1 MDTPDAPR
9 SGADLDRD
17 PPRAGPL
24 HRRPVIGLLVNSVFD
39 GYEEAI
45 WKSVVSAA
53 EELDVD
59 LLCYL
64 GGALAYDTR
73 STALFDLVHPDNVDG
88 LVVVA
93 GSLGWFAGAAEVAA
107 KLARLGSVPTV
118 SLSEALGDS
127 PRLVVENGSAIARL
141 VDHLARDHGCR
152 RIGFVGGPP
161 KNTDAA
167 ERFEGYRQGLAR
179 ADLAFDPAL
188 VVPGDFLRSSARNAL
203 RVLLDERGVALD
215 ALMAANDLM
224 ALEAMD
230 DLRRR
235 GRRLPVCGFD
245 DVADSASA
253 RPPLTTARQPLQ
265 EMARESVRL
274 VLAQLRGE
282 AVPAITRFPAQ
293 LVVRQSCGCSWLD
306 ATPPAPHDDE
316 AQVRSPGELAARLE
330 TRFPEFGPRVG
341 VRTWAHELAAALFDG
356 PGSAKPFL
364 DALERLLARCLDRL
378 PEPAA
383 WIRMVRAFVAAL
395 PRGPGGRGA
404 PEIAALSQDAHALV
418 ASMATAVQLAR
429 RVRADEE
436 ARALRWLVQ
445 PFPVDEGTFT
455 RGLLDELQV
464 LGVRSFFLSLYLSA
478 DQQQAAL
485 VAHFDLDGI
494 AELEESPAT
503 FAPQRLVAGRFTGH
517 RRRSHAVLP
526 VSAPDGI
533 IGFALC
539 EIGALSP
546 ASFEILMHQ
555 LSNVFS
561 VNGLMAEVHEN
572 HKQLLEAARQ
582 GGMAEVAVGALHNV
596 GNLLTSVGV
605 SAEEIRAAAGEMRG
619 AGLGKAAALLAEHA
633 HDLPGF
639 FADDPRGKLLPTY
652 LTKATGN
659 LAQGLEQIQAEAL
672 ELLEKTGLVRESIRA
687 LQDFARGGQEHLLQE
702 AIELPVVIRAAL
714 EIQRANLER
723 HGVRVEQELDG
734 VPPFVAQRSKLVHVL
749 VNLLKNAVEAMRAVP
764 EDRRV
769 LSLRAARQEGGRI
782 RVEVKDAGEGISPEN
797 LDSIFRY
804 GFTTKRDGHG
814 FGLHTCANYMKQM
827 GGSITV
833 SSDGAGRGATFTLS
847 IDAGRGRA

>member
-1 MDTPDAPR
+1 MAIADAPR
-9 SGADLDRD
+9 PAGTGRE
-17 PPRAGPL
+17 PQREPRR
-24 HRRPVIGLLVNSVFD
+24 RRPVIGLLVNSVFD

-45 WKSVVSAA
+45 WKSVVLAA
-53 EELDVD
+53 EEFDAD

-64 GGALAYDTR
+64 GGALAFDTR

-93 GSLGWFAGAAEVAA
+93 GSVGWFAGAAEVAA
-107 KLARLGSVPTV
+107 KLARLGNVPTV
-118 SLSEALGDS
+118 SLSEPLGDT

-141 VDHLARDHGCR
+141 VEHLAVHHGSR
-152 RIGFVGGPP
+152 RIGFIGGPP
-161 KNTDAA
+161 KNSDAA
-167 ERFEGYRQGLAR
+167 ERFDGYRDGLAR
-179 ADLAFDPAL
+179 AGIAYDPAF
-188 VVPGDFLRSSARNAL
+188 VVAGDFLRASARHAL
-203 RVLLDERGVALD
+203 RVLLDERGLDLD
-215 ALMAANDLM
+215 AVMAANDMM

-235 GRRLPVCGFD
+235 GLRLPVCGFD

-253 RPPLTTARQPLQ
+253 RPPLTTARQPLH

-282 AVPAITRFPAQ
+282 AVPAISRFPAQ
-293 LVVRQSCGCSWLD
+293 IVVRQSCGCTWLD
-306 ATPPAPHDDE
+306 ATQAASTE
-316 AQVRSPGELAARLE
+316 GELARSPGELAARLE
-330 TRFPEFGPRVG
+330 ACFPEFGPRIG
-341 VRTWAHELAAALFDG
+341 QRAWAHELAAPLVGGAGDG
-356 PGSAKPFL
+356 PNGFL
-364 DALERLLARCLDRL
+364 YALEQLLARCLDRL

-383 WIRMVRAFVAAL
+383 WIRVLRALFAAA
-395 PRGPGGRGA
+395 PRGPGGLDA
-404 PEIAALSQDAHALV
+404 AEIASLSMDAHALV
-418 ASMATAVQLAR
+418 ASMATATQLAR
-429 RVRADEE
+429 RVRSDEE

-445 PFPVDEGTFT
+445 PFPVDEETFT
-455 RGLLDELQV
+455 RRLVDELQV
-464 LGVRSFFLSLYLSA
+464 LGVRSFFLSQYLTA
-478 DQQQAAL
+478 DQQEAAL
-485 VAHFDLDGI
+485 IAHFDLDDVT
-494 AELEESPAT
+494 ELEESPAT
-503 FAPQRLVAGRFTGH
+503 FAPQRLVPGRFSGH
-517 RRRSHAVLP
+517 RRCSHAVLP
-526 VSAPDGI
+526 VSGPDGL

-561 VNGLMAEVHEN
+561 VNGLMAEVHEK

-582 GGMAEVAVGALHNV
+582 AGMAEVAVGALHNV

-605 SAEEIRAAAGEMRG
+605 SAEEIRAAAGEMG
-619 AGLGKAAALLAEHA
+619 SAGLSKAAALLAEHA

-639 FADDPRGKLLPTY
+639 FSGDPRGKLLPTY
-652 LTKATGN
+652 LTRATTN
-659 LAQGLEQIQAEAL
+659 LVQGIEQIQLEAL

-702 AIELPVVIRAAL
+702 SIELPVVVKAAL

-723 HGVRVEQELDG
+723 HEIRVEQALDG

-749 VNLLKNAVEAMRAVP
+749 VNLVKNGIEAMRAAP
-764 EDRRV
+764 EGARV
-769 LSLRAARQEGGRI
+769 LTLRAAQEAGRI
-782 RVEVKDAGEGISPEN
+782 RVDVQDSGEGIAAEN
-797 LDSIFRY
+797 LGSIFRY

-833 SSDGAGRGATFTLS
+833 SSDGAGRGATFTLW
-847 IDAGRGRA
+847 IDASRTRG